1 MTTASF
7 TVGYGKGEIEP
18 NIAPLVSAVQAAGY
32 VTFSSCEG
40 HLEDNGSGLP
50 RRPTVC
56 FYSDEAAAKVVHL
69 AMVECRS
76 RFRCSWVL
84 TANFVARR
92 PTNEWT
98 LGWAIENWGV
108 VEEGAPDTFEERT
121 LAAARTHDLPLLIEL
136 FNALP
141 HR

>member
-1 MTTASF
+1 MAEARLSR
-7 TVGYGKGEIEP
+7 TV
-18 NIAPLVSAVQAAGY
+18 AAVQAAGY

-40 HLEDNGSGLP
+40 HLDDNGNGIP

-56 FYSDEAAAKVVHL
+56 FYADEAAAKVVHM
-69 AMVECRS
+69 AMLERRS

-108 VEEGAPDTFEERT
+108 GEEGPPDTFEERT
-121 LAAARTHDLPLLIEL
+121 LAASRTHDLPLLIEL
-136 FNALP
+136 FDALP
-141 HR
+141 RR